1 MKRLFLR
8 GDSKTHSLQK
18 VMHLAVSQ
26 MVASSEK
33 PSASRKSGKS
43 PEGASSSQHASP
55 DSPWSPKATVSAPQA
70 KNFHAAEGGGPLR
83 EAQPFLD
90 GFGRSFY
97 VAASPSHDQA
107 IGAVFSWSL
116 INGCVRSGDRGT
128 LRCSPRAQGLRGL
141 PPPKL
146 GV

>member
-1 MKRLFLR
+1 
-8 GDSKTHSLQK
+8 
-18 VMHLAVSQ
+18 
-26 MVASSEK
+26 MVASSER

-43 PEGASSSQHASP
+43 SGGASLSRHALS

-97 VAASPSHDQA
+97 VAASASHGQQA
-107 IGAVFSWSL
+107 IGKVSDIKL
-116 INGCVRSGDRGT
+116 I
-128 LRCSPRAQGLRGL
+128 LRFCIN
-141 PPPKL
+141 
-146 GV
+146 